1 MMVMV
6 DFKALLLV
14 VIGVANSD
22 AFLPYY
28 PVIPAS
34 NYGPRVFS
42 PYPLMSGLLKTT
54 KEKEKEEE
62 EVTPNP
68 LLERA
73 IYQGRGIWDCNELE
87 LLINKA
93 ELSTSEIPATSGH

>member
-1 MMVMV
+1 MV

-14 VIGVANSD
+14 VIVVANSD

-34 NYGPRVFS
+34 HYGPRVFS

-54 KEKEKEEE
+54 KELEKEEEE